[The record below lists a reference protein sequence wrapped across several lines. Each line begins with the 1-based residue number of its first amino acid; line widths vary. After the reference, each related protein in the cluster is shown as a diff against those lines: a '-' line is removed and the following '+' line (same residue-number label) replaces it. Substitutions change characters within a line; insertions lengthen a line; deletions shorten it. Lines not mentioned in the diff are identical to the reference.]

1 MWNADARVQREALA
15 VGAQLAAAEL
25 AASGGTAAEA
35 LGVGASLRPE
45 RGAALDRGGGEGCE
59 QGWFV
64 ARVVEGFVCVLG
76 G

>member
-1 MWNADARVQREALA
+1 MTE
-15 VGAQLAAAEL
+15 
-25 AASGGTAAEA
+25 EA

-64 ARVVEGFVCVLG
+64 ARVVEGFVYVLG